1 MSYLGEGNQY
11 SGTNFKVKCKFVI
24 KINANYFFDF
34 QRYDI
39 FLAKIQPNQAKSFL
53 KKDNLFY
60 FTEISLNHS
69 FLHNSIE
76 AKKQI
81 E

>member
-53 KKDNLFY
+53 KKDNPY
-60 FTEISLNHS
+60 KKVRNQ
-69 FLHNSIE
+69 FLVIFLG
-76 AKKQI
+76 I
-81 E
+81 